1 MRHPHP
7 PHHFQTSAIDRSR
20 SCASSSLKTCHL
32 QQSFFHEHG
41 RHHYPSIHA
50 SSNSISDEAFA
61 TQQIADVTD
70 GECRGLAILIPII
83 PASFSDGSRS
93 LYSPIPQLDSHVLH
107 LCLSRVVWVL
117 RLGPFNDQ
125 VSDEK

>member
-32 QQSFFHEHG
+32 QQSFFHERG

-50 SSNSISDEAFA
+50 SSNSISDAAFA
-61 TQQIADVTD
+61 TQQIADVLYNILQPAFNQGNTTRSD
-70 GECRGLAILIPII
+70 KGVAMGLGLGAGLAAARFAAMP
-83 PASFSDGSRS
+83 S
-93 LYSPIPQLDSHVLH
+93 
-107 LCLSRVVWVL
+107 
-117 RLGPFNDQ
+117 
-125 VSDEK
+125 